1 MSRWKRST
9 KQGHFRPQGF
19 RFLVSLLI
27 WFFRNRPIYPL
38 YQLPFTQTSKCYFM
52 SVSRLENLHCVILL
66 YERDLY
72 ACITDSLDHTLCTFF
87 LHIHMYIYIYIHT
100 HIYMC
105 VCVCV
110 CTGFAIQMTVI
121 SILISVQ
128 TSDFIRS
135 VAEIYMTALTSLIA
149 LRQLNITHDAIRN

>member
-1 MSRWKRST
+1 
-9 KQGHFRPQGF
+9 
-19 RFLVSLLI
+19 
-27 WFFRNRPIYPL
+27 
-38 YQLPFTQTSKCYFM
+38 
-52 SVSRLENLHCVILL
+52 
-66 YERDLY
+66 
-72 ACITDSLDHTLCTFF
+72 
-87 LHIHMYIYIYIHT
+87 
-100 HIYMC
+100 MC